1 LQQKP
6 VQQKQGAPEIAD
18 LTVIPQIIPASA
30 QAAGIAKGRGKPA
43 HRSGKRIRP
52 SCKKGGGKDGCKAKG
67 KGRKRPEPKAKPGT
81 LLLATAKGKARGSVR
96 SMRPVEPKF
105 PPPAHLLPARAA
117 TAAVEVKEDCEA
129 AEDKPAE
136 NVSSLEQEA
145 AVEVKEE
152 QEEQEAGGA
161 EPAENVKEEQEQPDE
176 VSPGS
181 NDKDSGEFVCD
192 GCQRLQGVVAD
203 LIYKVDVLGQLAP
216 ERATRPWRL
225 PNSSGS
231 SDCLPEGVYS
241 KVGYAGTFPGGH

>member
-1 LQQKP
+1 MPQPWTPGLQQKP

-30 QAAGIAKGRGKPA
+30 QAASGKPSGKKRQA
-43 HRSGKRIRP
+43 ASGKRIRP
-52 SCKKGGGKDGCKAKG
+52 SCKKDGGKDGCKAKG
-67 KGRKRPEPKAKPGT
+67 KGRKRPEQKAKPGT

-96 SMRPVEPKF
+96 SMRPLEPKC

-145 AVEVKEE
+145 AVEERIKLEE
-152 QEEQEAGGA
+152 QAAGGA

-203 LIYKVDVLGQLAP
+203 LIYKVDVLGQAEA

-231 SDCLPEGVYS
+231 SYCLP
-241 KVGYAGTFPGGH
+241 

>member
-1 LQQKP
+1 MPQPWTPGLQQKP

-52 SCKKGGGKDGCKAKG
+52 SCKKDGGKDGCKAKG
-67 KGRKRPEPKAKPGT
+67 KGRKRPEQKAKPGT

-96 SMRPVEPKF
+96 SMRPLEPKC

-145 AVEVKEE
+145 AVEERIKLEE
-152 QEEQEAGGA
+152 QAAGGA

-192 GCQRLQGVVAD
+192 GCQRLEGVVAD
-203 LIYKVDVLGQLAP
+203 LIYKVDVLGQAEA

-231 SDCLPEGVYS
+231 SYCLP
-241 KVGYAGTFPGGH
+241 